1 MSDDGTLPFGDE
13 PEGAPP
19 TTETAVREEP
29 SLFGDLAPPHD
40 EDTCEIGPSPL
51 PALDPRA
58 RAWAAIDLGALERN
72 LAFLKGRL
80 PTQTGFLAVLKSDAY
95 GHGARIVAPKLVELG
110 VDMLG
115 VGDSS
120 EALELRDAGVQCP
133 LLILGAIVPGEME
146 DVVSNDIATCLHT
159 VERSELLSEVARA
172 LGRPARV
179 HLKVDTGMGRLGV
192 LPRVARRLAIKIQ
205 RDPWLTLEGICT
217 HYGSAASPVPFHTAE
232 QLAQFVRLLEELRA
246 EGIDPKYVHASNSAA
261 VFSTLGSHF
270 SMVRVGL
277 ALLGLNPGN
286 FPLGVPPVEPVLAL
300 RTQVVFLKDLPP
312 SAPVGYN
319 RTHVNRRETRIAVL
333 PVGYADG
340 IPYALSN
347 RGHVLIRGE
356 RAPIVG
362 AVSMDYTTIDV
373 SDIDGVAVGDEVT
386 IIGVDGKRR
395 ITVED
400 VARTIGTIPYEVT
413 ARLGRRVARIGVESN
428 TL

>member
-1 MSDDGTLPFGDE
+1 MSDDGILPFAVDAVDE
-13 PEGAPP
+13 PAEREPP
-19 TTETAVREEP
+19 TARPEPDLFADLEPADETA
-29 SLFGDLAPPHD
+29 
-40 EDTCEIGPSPL
+40 EIGPSPL
-51 PALDPRA
+51 PELDGRS
-58 RAWAAIDLGALERN
+58 RAWATIDLGALERN
-72 LAFLKGRL
+72 FRFLRERL
-80 PTQTGFLAVLKSDAY
+80 PDHTRFLAVLKSDAY
-95 GHGARIVAPKLVELG
+95 GHGASILAPRLVELG

-120 EALELRDAGVQCP
+120 EALELRELGLECP

-146 DVVSNDIATCLHT
+146 DVVQHGISTCIHT

-192 LPRVARRLAIKIQ
+192 LPRVARRLAVKLH
-205 RDPWLTLEGICT
+205 RDRWLEFEGICT

-246 EGIDPKYVHASNSAA
+246 AGIDPPYVHASNSAA

-286 FPLGVPPVEPVLAL
+286 FPLGTPPVEPVLSL
-300 RTQVVFLKDLPP
+300 RTQIVFMKDLPP

-347 RGHVLIRGE
+347 RGHVLIRGQ
-356 RAPIVG
+356 RAPMIG
-362 AVSMDYTTIDV
+362 AISMDYTTIDV
-373 SDIDGVAVGDEVT
+373 SDIEDVAVGDEVT
-386 IIGVDGKRR
+386 IVGVDGKRR

-400 VARTIGTIPYEVT
+400 IARTIGTIPYEIT
-413 ARLGRRVARIGVESN
+413 SRLGRRVARLGLEG
-428 TL
+428 